1 MKFYLVRRGISL
13 LLTLFAI
20 SIVAFVII
28 RILPGDPAYLLAAVD
43 EGSHIDQDVYE
54 SIRSKFALD
63 RPIIAQYVSWLIAVL
78 RGDWG
83 ISYFS
88 RQEVFPQVIQRLSFT
103 CQLAVLSW
111 ALSIGLGIPLGVWI
125 ALRRSSIPGI
135 LSTVSLVFLS
145 ALPNFWLGILLVA
158 LFSVGLG
165 WLPGGG
171 YQSFISS
178 PIGWVQHMILP
189 VSTLSLGLMVMI
201 MRQTRS
207 AVLEVEKEDYII
219 TAKAKGLGGF
229 GVVWPHLLKNALLP
243 VVTNSGSQLGMLL
256 GGAVVIETIFTLPGL
271 GRFVLDSV
279 IQRDYLVFQMG
290 ILTMASGIVIVNYL
304 VDLGYKVIDPRIKSG
319 E

>member
-145 ALPNFWLGILLVA
+145 ALPNFWLGILL
-158 LFSVGLG
+158 
-165 WLPGGG
+165 
-171 YQSFISS
+171 
-178 PIGWVQHMILP
+178 
-189 VSTLSLGLMVMI
+189 
-201 MRQTRS
+201 
-207 AVLEVEKEDYII
+207 
-219 TAKAKGLGGF
+219 
-229 GVVWPHLLKNALLP
+229 
-243 VVTNSGSQLGMLL
+243 
-256 GGAVVIETIFTLPGL
+256 
-271 GRFVLDSV
+271 
-279 IQRDYLVFQMG
+279 
-290 ILTMASGIVIVNYL
+290 
-304 VDLGYKVIDPRIKSG
+304 
-319 E
+319 